1 MSTSI
6 REIKRMLEA
15 AHHLPE
21 GSKAVLAT
29 VVRIQGSSYRRT
41 GARLLVTEKGQM
53 VGGISGGCLEGD
65 AMRKALRV
73 MDEGRPRIYRWDTT
87 DPDGRVI
94 GAGLGCR
101 GIIDVL
107 MVPMTRG
114 QLEAALAPLQV
125 RLDSRRPVWIAHP
138 LAADSAEVS
147 MPLWWIEGEKP
158 RPEFAERPEIEAL
171 QDLASAK
178 KGSFEARL
186 ATDEWFV
193 EYLPPA
199 LRLVI
204 VGGGYDVPPVL
215 ELAAVLGWQT
225 AVVANLQ
232 SASAQRLALAGELI
246 HLRQKDVW
254 AHVAVDP
261 WTAVVLMSHD
271 YALDLEALRA
281 LAPSPAPYIGV
292 LGPHKRHE
300 RMAGELPAD
309 WLSPNGLLHERRYA
323 PIGLDIGAQ
332 TPEEIALSIVAEI
345 RAVFAGRQGG
355 HLRQRQGGIYDY
367 EAGE

>member
-15 AHHLPE
+15 AHHLPQ
-21 GSKAVLAT
+21 GHKAVLAT

-41 GARLLVTEKGQM
+41 GARLLVTEQGQM

-73 MDEGRPRIYRWDTT
+73 MDEGKPRIYRWDTT
-87 DPDGRVI
+87 DPDGKAI

-107 MVPMTRG
+107 MVPLTAG
-114 QLEAALAPLQV
+114 QLEAALLPLQV
-125 RLDSRRPVWIAHP
+125 HLDSRKPLWIAHP
-138 LAADSAEVS
+138 LAADSTEVA
-147 MPLWWIEGEKP
+147 MPFWWIEGEKP
-158 RPEFAERPEIEAL
+158 RPEFAERPEIESL

-186 ATDEWFV
+186 ATGEWFV
-193 EYLPPA
+193 EHLPPA

-204 VGGGYDVPPVL
+204 VGGGYDVPPLL

-232 SASAQRLALAGELI
+232 SASAQRLAIAGELI
-246 HLRQKDVW
+246 HLRQEDVW
-254 AHVAVDP
+254 NKVPVDA

-281 LAPSPAPYIGV
+281 LAPTPASYIGV

-300 RMAGELPAD
+300 RMTAELPPE
-309 WLSPNGLLHERRYA
+309 WLAPNGLLHARRYA

-332 TPEEIALSIVAEI
+332 TPEEIALAIAAEI

-355 HLRQRQGGIYDY
+355 HLRHRQGGIY
-367 EAGE
+367 EV